1 MPYTFYERDDEPE
14 SSNKAEKVK
23 DKGKE
28 REEVK
33 EKPISPVTGG
43 ENPTLRKAL
52 NLSKDEARKIAH
64 QLMREAEM
72 AIIE

>member
-23 DKGKE
+23 GKGKE

-43 ENPTLRKAL
+43 EIPTLRKVA
-52 NLSKDEARKIAH
+52 
-64 QLMREAEM
+64 
-72 AIIE
+72 